1 MSVTKKLKEV
11 DKKYPL
17 KRVNKLI
24 DNLIMIVG
32 ITCMFLG
39 TYCLLDNYNV
49 YNQVTRTQKL
59 GFRSEVS
66 ENSITFSDVPL
77 AKAWLTI
84 PDTQVNYPIM
94 QGKDNLEYIN
104 KDCFGKY
111 SLSGSIFADFQNKS
125 DFTDKYNLLYGH
137 HMDNGGMYGDVM
149 EYINKD
155 YFDKHLTGNL
165 FMPDG
170 RARKMEV
177 FACIEC
183 DAYDR
188 MIYQVEGKKGH
199 IMELVEYLKKHSTN
213 FRDIGLKESDQIM
226 SLSTCVSLETN
237 GRVVLFARVNP

>member
-59 GFRSEVS
+59 GFRPEVTES
-66 ENSITFSDVPL
+66 SITFSDVPL

-84 PDTQVNYPIM
+84 PDTQIDYPVM

-111 SLSGSIFADFQNKS
+111 SLSGSIFTDFQNKS

-137 HMDNGGMYGDVM
+137 HMD
-149 EYINKD
+149 
-155 YFDKHLTGNL
+155 
-165 FMPDG
+165 
-170 RARKMEV
+170 
-177 FACIEC
+177 
-183 DAYDR
+183 
-188 MIYQVEGKKGH
+188 KGL
-199 IMELVEYLKKHSTN
+199 MFGSLDNWNDENFFKKHVNGFLLTKDKVYKIRFIKIHETEATDPKIFSLDLTN
-213 FRDIGLKESDQIM
+213 TDRGLNENKRYIALTTCKVTTDTKRTVLLGELTETSIKEYKQS
-226 SLSTCVSLETN
+226 VEKE
-237 GRVVLFARVNP
+237 

>member
-32 ITCMFLG
+32 IACMFLG
-39 TYCLLDNYNV
+39 MYCLLDNYNV

-59 GFRSEVS
+59 GFRPEVS

-77 AKAWLTI
+77 AKAWLTV
-84 PDTQVNYPIM
+84 PDTQIDYPVM

-137 HMDNGGMYGDVM
+137 HMD
-149 EYINKD
+149 
-155 YFDKHLTGNL
+155 
-165 FMPDG
+165 
-170 RARKMEV
+170 
-177 FACIEC
+177 
-183 DAYDR
+183 
-188 MIYQVEGKKGH
+188 KGL
-199 IMELVEYLKKHSTN
+199 MFGSLDNWNDENFFKKHVNGFLLTKDKIYKIRFIKICETEATDPKVFSLDLTN
-213 FRDIGLKESDQIM
+213 TDRGLNENKRYIALTTCKVTTDTKRTVLLGELTESSIKEYKQS
-226 SLSTCVSLETN
+226 VEKE
-237 GRVVLFARVNP
+237 

>member
-32 ITCMFLG
+32 IACMFLG

-59 GFRSEVS
+59 GFRPEVS

-84 PDTQVNYPIM
+84 PDTQIDYPVM

-111 SLSGSIFADFQNKS
+111 SLSGSIFADFQNKP

-137 HMDNGGMYGDVM
+137 HMDKGLMFGSLDNWNDEKFFKEHVNGFLLTKDKIYKIRFIKIYETEATDPEIFSLDLTNTDRGLNENKRYIALTTCKVTTDTKRTVLLGELTESSIK
-149 EYINKD
+149 EYK
-155 YFDKHLTGNL
+155 KS
-165 FMPDG
+165 
-170 RARKMEV
+170 
-177 FACIEC
+177 
-183 DAYDR
+183 
-188 MIYQVEGKKGH
+188 VE
-199 IMELVEYLKKHSTN
+199 
-213 FRDIGLKESDQIM
+213 KE
-226 SLSTCVSLETN
+226 
-237 GRVVLFARVNP
+237 

>member
-1 MSVTKKLKEV
+1 MNVTKKLKEV

-32 ITCMFLG
+32 IACMFLG

-49 YNQVTRTQKL
+49 YNQAVATQKL
-59 GFRSEVS
+59 GFKPEVT
-66 ENSITFSDVPL
+66 EGSITFSDVPL

-111 SLSGSIFADFQNKS
+111 SLSGSIFADFQNNP

-137 HMDNGGMYGDVM
+137 HMDKGLMFGSLDNWNDV
-149 EYINKD
+149 N
-155 YFDKHLTGNL
+155 F
-165 FMPDG
+165 F
-170 RARKMEV
+170 
-177 FACIEC
+177 
-183 DAYDR
+183 
-188 MIYQVEGKKGH
+188 
-199 IMELVEYLKKHSTN
+199 KKHENGYLLTKDKVYKIKFIKIFETKATDEKVFSLDIN
-213 FRDIGLKESDQIM
+213 NVDRDLDNNKRYIALTTCKVTTDINRTVLLGELTESNVKEYKESLKE
-226 SLSTCVSLETN
+226 
-237 GRVVLFARVNP
+237 

>member
-24 DNLIMIVG
+24 NNLIMIVG
-32 ITCMFLG
+32 IACMFLG

-59 GFRSEVS
+59 GFKPEVT

-77 AKAWLTI
+77 AKAWLTV
-84 PDTQVNYPIM
+84 PDTQIDYPVM

-137 HMDNGGMYGDVM
+137 HMD
-149 EYINKD
+149 
-155 YFDKHLTGNL
+155 
-165 FMPDG
+165 
-170 RARKMEV
+170 
-177 FACIEC
+177 
-183 DAYDR
+183 
-188 MIYQVEGKKGH
+188 KGL
-199 IMELVEYLKKHSTN
+199 MFGSLDNWNDENFFKKHENGYLLTKDKVYKIKFIKIFETEATDPKIFSLDLTN
-213 FRDIGLKESDQIM
+213 TDRGFNENKRYIALTTCKVTTDTKRTVLLGELTESSIKEYKQS
-226 SLSTCVSLETN
+226 VEKE
-237 GRVVLFARVNP
+237 

>member
-59 GFRSEVS
+59 GFKPEVL

-84 PDTQVNYPIM
+84 PDTQIDYPVM
-94 QGKDNLEYIN
+94 QGRDNLEYIN

-137 HMDNGGMYGDVM
+137 HMDKGLMFGSLDNWNDENFFKEHVNGFLLTKDKVYKIRFIKIYETEATDPKIFSLDLTNTDRGLNENKRYIALTTCKVTTDTKRTVLLGELTESSIK
-149 EYINKD
+149 EYK
-155 YFDKHLTGNL
+155 KS
-165 FMPDG
+165 
-170 RARKMEV
+170 
-177 FACIEC
+177 
-183 DAYDR
+183 
-188 MIYQVEGKKGH
+188 VE
-199 IMELVEYLKKHSTN
+199 
-213 FRDIGLKESDQIM
+213 KE
-226 SLSTCVSLETN
+226 
-237 GRVVLFARVNP
+237 

>member
-1 MSVTKKLKEV
+1 MSVTKKLKDI

-17 KRVNKLI
+17 RRVNKLI

-59 GFRSEVS
+59 GFKPEVT
-66 ENSITFSDVPL
+66 EDSITFSDVPL

-137 HMDNGGMYGDVM
+137 HMD
-149 EYINKD
+149 
-155 YFDKHLTGNL
+155 
-165 FMPDG
+165 
-170 RARKMEV
+170 
-177 FACIEC
+177 
-183 DAYDR
+183 
-188 MIYQVEGKKGH
+188 KGL
-199 IMELVEYLKKHSTN
+199 MFGSLDNWNDENFFKKHETGYLLTKDKVFKIKFIKIFETQATDPKTFSIDLSNQDRNLENDKCYIALTTCKVTTDINRTVLLGELTESTIQEYRN
-213 FRDIGLKESDQIM
+213 NVKE
-226 SLSTCVSLETN
+226 
-237 GRVVLFARVNP
+237 

>member
-32 ITCMFLG
+32 IACMFLG

-59 GFRSEVS
+59 GFRPEVS

-137 HMDNGGMYGDVM
+137 HMDKGLMFGSLDNWNDV
-149 EYINKD
+149 N
-155 YFDKHLTGNL
+155 F
-165 FMPDG
+165 F
-170 RARKMEV
+170 
-177 FACIEC
+177 
-183 DAYDR
+183 
-188 MIYQVEGKKGH
+188 
-199 IMELVEYLKKHSTN
+199 KKHENGYLLTKDKVYKIKFIKIFETKATDEKVFSLDIN
-213 FRDIGLKESDQIM
+213 NVDRDLDNNKRYIALTTCKVTTDINRTVLLGELTESNVKEYKESLKE
-226 SLSTCVSLETN
+226 
-237 GRVVLFARVNP
+237 

>member
-32 ITCMFLG
+32 IACMFLG

-59 GFRSEVS
+59 GFKPEVT

-77 AKAWLTI
+77 AKAWLMI
-84 PDTQVNYPIM
+84 PDTQIDYPVM

-137 HMDNGGMYGDVM
+137 HMD
-149 EYINKD
+149 
-155 YFDKHLTGNL
+155 
-165 FMPDG
+165 
-170 RARKMEV
+170 
-177 FACIEC
+177 
-183 DAYDR
+183 
-188 MIYQVEGKKGH
+188 KGL
-199 IMELVEYLKKHSTN
+199 MFGSLDNWNDENFFKKHENGYLLTKDKVYKIKFIKIFETKATDEKVFSLDIN
-213 FRDIGLKESDQIM
+213 NVDRDLDNNKRYIALTTCKVTTDINRTVLLGELTESNVKEYKESLKE
-226 SLSTCVSLETN
+226 
-237 GRVVLFARVNP
+237 

>member
-32 ITCMFLG
+32 IACMFLG

-59 GFRSEVS
+59 GFRPEVS

-84 PDTQVNYPIM
+84 PDTQIDYPVM

-111 SLSGSIFADFQNKS
+111 SLSGSIFADFQNKP

-137 HMDNGGMYGDVM
+137 HMDKGLMFGSLDNWNDEKFFKNHEIGFLLTKEKVYKIKFIKIFETEATDEKVFSLDISNVDRGLDNNKK
-149 EYINKD
+149 YIALTTCKVTTDINRTVLLGELTETNIKD
-155 YFDKHLTGNL
+155 Y
-165 FMPDG
+165 
-170 RARKMEV
+170 
-177 FACIEC
+177 
-183 DAYDR
+183 
-188 MIYQVEGKKGH
+188 KK
-199 IMELVEYLKKHSTN
+199 S
-213 FRDIGLKESDQIM
+213 LKE
-226 SLSTCVSLETN
+226 
-237 GRVVLFARVNP
+237 

>member
-1 MSVTKKLKEV
+1 MSVTKRLKEV

-32 ITCMFLG
+32 IACMFLG

-59 GFRSEVS
+59 GFRPEVTES
-66 ENSITFSDVPL
+66 SITFSDVPL

-111 SLSGSIFADFQNKS
+111 SLSGSIFADFQNKP

-137 HMDNGGMYGDVM
+137 HMDKGLMFGSLDNWNDENFFKTHVNGFLLTKDKIYKIRFIKIYETEATDPKIFSLDLINTDRGLNENKRYIALTTCKVTTDTKRTVLLGELTESSIK
-149 EYINKD
+149 EY
-155 YFDKHLTGNL
+155 
-165 FMPDG
+165 
-170 RARKMEV
+170 
-177 FACIEC
+177 
-183 DAYDR
+183 
-188 MIYQVEGKKGH
+188 
-199 IMELVEYLKKHSTN
+199 
-213 FRDIGLKESDQIM
+213 KES
-226 SLSTCVSLETN
+226 VEKE
-237 GRVVLFARVNP
+237 

>member
-1 MSVTKKLKEV
+1 MNVTKRLKEV

-32 ITCMFLG
+32 IACMFLG

-59 GFRSEVS
+59 GFKPEVT

-77 AKAWLTI
+77 AKAWLTV
-84 PDTQVNYPIM
+84 PDTQIDYPVM

-137 HMDNGGMYGDVM
+137 HMD
-149 EYINKD
+149 
-155 YFDKHLTGNL
+155 
-165 FMPDG
+165 
-170 RARKMEV
+170 
-177 FACIEC
+177 
-183 DAYDR
+183 
-188 MIYQVEGKKGH
+188 KGL
-199 IMELVEYLKKHSTN
+199 MFGSLDNWYNENFFKKHENGYLLTKDKVYKIKFIKIFETEATDPKIFSLDLINTD
-213 FRDIGLKESDQIM
+213 RGLNENKCYIALTTCKVTTDTKRTVLLGELTESSIKEYKQS
-226 SLSTCVSLETN
+226 VEKE
-237 GRVVLFARVNP
+237 

>member
-59 GFRSEVS
+59 GFRPEVS

-111 SLSGSIFADFQNKS
+111 SLSGSIFADFQNKP

-137 HMDNGGMYGDVM
+137 HMDKGLMFGSLDNWNDV
-149 EYINKD
+149 N
-155 YFDKHLTGNL
+155 F
-165 FMPDG
+165 F
-170 RARKMEV
+170 
-177 FACIEC
+177 
-183 DAYDR
+183 
-188 MIYQVEGKKGH
+188 
-199 IMELVEYLKKHSTN
+199 KKHENGYLLTKDKVYKIKFIKIFETKATDEKVFSLDIN
-213 FRDIGLKESDQIM
+213 NVDRDLDNNKRYIALTTCKVTTDINRTVLLGELTESNVKEYKESLKE
-226 SLSTCVSLETN
+226 
-237 GRVVLFARVNP
+237 

>member
-59 GFRSEVS
+59 GFRPEVT
-66 ENSITFSDVPL
+66 ENNITFSDVPL
-77 AKAWLTI
+77 AKAWLTV
-84 PDTQVNYPIM
+84 PDTQIDYPVM

-111 SLSGSIFADFQNKS
+111 SLSGSIFTDFQNKS

-137 HMDNGGMYGDVM
+137 HMD
-149 EYINKD
+149 
-155 YFDKHLTGNL
+155 
-165 FMPDG
+165 
-170 RARKMEV
+170 
-177 FACIEC
+177 
-183 DAYDR
+183 
-188 MIYQVEGKKGH
+188 KGL
-199 IMELVEYLKKHSTN
+199 MFGSLDNWNDENFFKKHVNGFLLTKDKIYKIRFIKIYETEATDHKIFSLDLTN
-213 FRDIGLKESDQIM
+213 TDRGLDENKRYIALTTCKVTTDTKRTVLLGELTESSIKEYKES
-226 SLSTCVSLETN
+226 VEKE
-237 GRVVLFARVNP
+237 

>member
-32 ITCMFLG
+32 IACMFLG

-59 GFRSEVS
+59 GFRPEVS

-84 PDTQVNYPIM
+84 PDTQIDYPVM

-111 SLSGSIFADFQNKS
+111 SLSGSIFADFQNKP

-137 HMDNGGMYGDVM
+137 HMDKGLMFGSLDNWSNEKFFKEHVKGFLLTKDKVYKIRFIKIYETEATDPKIFSLDLTNTDRGLNENKRYIALTTCKVTTDTKRTVLLGELTESSIK
-149 EYINKD
+149 EYK
-155 YFDKHLTGNL
+155 
-165 FMPDG
+165 
-170 RARKMEV
+170 
-177 FACIEC
+177 
-183 DAYDR
+183 
-188 MIYQVEGKKGH
+188 QSVE
-199 IMELVEYLKKHSTN
+199 
-213 FRDIGLKESDQIM
+213 KE
-226 SLSTCVSLETN
+226 
-237 GRVVLFARVNP
+237 

>member
-1 MSVTKKLKEV
+1 MNVTKKLKEV

-32 ITCMFLG
+32 IACMFLG

-59 GFRSEVS
+59 GYQPEVS
-66 ENSITFSDVPL
+66 EDSITFSDVPL

-84 PDTQVNYPIM
+84 PDTQIDYPVM

-111 SLSGSIFADFQNKS
+111 SLSGSIFADFQNKP

-137 HMDNGGMYGDVM
+137 HMDKGLMFGSLDNWSDEKFFKEHVNGFLLTKDKIYKIRFIKIYETEATDPKIFSLDLTNTDRGLN
-149 EYINKD
+149 ENKRYIALTTCKVTTDTKRTVLLGELTETNIKD
-155 YFDKHLTGNL
+155 Y
-165 FMPDG
+165 
-170 RARKMEV
+170 
-177 FACIEC
+177 
-183 DAYDR
+183 
-188 MIYQVEGKKGH
+188 KK
-199 IMELVEYLKKHSTN
+199 S
-213 FRDIGLKESDQIM
+213 LKE
-226 SLSTCVSLETN
+226 
-237 GRVVLFARVNP
+237 

>member
-59 GFRSEVS
+59 GFKPEVT

-137 HMDNGGMYGDVM
+137 HMD
-149 EYINKD
+149 
-155 YFDKHLTGNL
+155 
-165 FMPDG
+165 
-170 RARKMEV
+170 
-177 FACIEC
+177 
-183 DAYDR
+183 
-188 MIYQVEGKKGH
+188 KGL
-199 IMELVEYLKKHSTN
+199 MFGSLDNWNDENFFKKHETGYLLTKDKVFKIKFIKIFETKATDEKVFSLDIN
-213 FRDIGLKESDQIM
+213 NVDRDLDNNKRYIALTTCKVTTDINRTVLLGELTESNVKEYKESLKE
-226 SLSTCVSLETN
+226 
-237 GRVVLFARVNP
+237 